1 MLEDKLLVWKLKYG
15 SRDALRRIYEKYKDD
30 LLALA
35 IALSNDKSVAED
47 AVHDVFVSFAQ
58 FAGKLQLRRSLKSYL
73 SACIANRVRDLN
85 RAKPRR
91 TAQLDEAEV
100 VRADSNT
107 PDRLVMSTEESWQI
121 RNALA
126 RLPYEQRE
134 VIILHL
140 QDEMT
145 FKAIAGSMDV
155 SINTIQSRYRY
166 GLDKLQSV
174 LDGEV
179 KNETCWKYRE
189 AD

>member
-1 MLEDKLLVWKLKYG
+1 MLEDKLLVWKFKYG
-15 SRDALRRIYEKYKDD
+15 SKDALQRIYEKYKND

-58 FAGKLQLRRSLKSYL
+58 FAEKLQLRSSLKSYL
-73 SACIANRVRDLN
+73 STCIANRVRDLN
-85 RAKPRR
+85 RAKPQR
-91 TAQLDEAEV
+91 TIRLDEAEV
-100 VRADSNT
+100 ISADSNR
-107 PDRLVMSTEESWQI
+107 PEHLAVSAEESQRI
-121 RNALA
+121 SYAIA
-126 RLPYEQRE
+126 QLPYEQRE

-140 QDEMT
+140 QNGVR
-145 FKAIAGSMDV
+145 FKAIAKLLGL

-179 KNETCWKYRE
+179 KK
-189 AD
+189 